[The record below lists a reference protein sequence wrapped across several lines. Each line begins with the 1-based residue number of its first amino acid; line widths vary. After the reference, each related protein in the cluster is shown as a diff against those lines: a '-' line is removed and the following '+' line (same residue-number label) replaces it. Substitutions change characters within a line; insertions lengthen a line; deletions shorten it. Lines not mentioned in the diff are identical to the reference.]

1 MTEGKISSCIVKFA
15 LPLIWGSL
23 LQQFYN
29 VADSL
34 IVGNF
39 VGKEALAAVTSAGSL
54 IFLLVGFF
62 NGLFVG
68 AGVVISQ
75 HFGAGD
81 SDKVKKSVHTTI
93 AFALIVGVFLTVVGS
108 FLVPHL
114 LRLIQTPEDVFPS
127 SVEYF
132 RIYFYGVIAVVVY
145 NAASGVFQAVGDSK
159 HPLKFL
165 LISSVLNIVLD
176 LLFVAV
182 FDMGVGG
189 AAWATTISQF
199 VSALLCIVV
208 LMRSKDIYRL
218 LLKDIKI
225 DKESLK
231 SILKMGV
238 PSGVQ
243 SSVTALSHVFVQSS
257 VNAFGSA
264 AIAGNGAYGKVE
276 QFAIIP
282 LSCIGNAMAT
292 FIGQNVGAGEYERA
306 KKGAKYGIM
315 LQIVLSE
322 IIGVAVFIAAPLLI
336 KMFNRDAD
344 VVQMGMLCARVRA
357 LFYFLLAFSN
367 CAAGILR
374 GAGRAVVAMNVSV
387 ICWCVLRVG
396 IIYLL
401 RLLVNEIWVVHAA
414 FPISWLLSSVVYFLF
429 IRKGDWLYGYKKQTE

>member
-75 HFGAGD
+75 HFGAGN

-165 LISSVLNIVLD
+165 LISSILNIVLD

-199 VSALLCIVV
+199 VSALLCIIV

-218 LLKDIKI
+218 LPRDVKI
-225 DKESLK
+225 DKESLG
-231 SILKMGV
+231 SILKMGI

-306 KKGAKYGIM
+306 KKGAKYGIT

-414 FPISWLLSSVVYFLF
+414 FPISWLLSSVVYFIF
-429 IRKGDWLYGYKKQTE
+429 IRKGDWLYGYKKQME

>member
-29 VADSL
+29 AADSL

-257 VNAFGSA
+257 VNAFDSA

-306 KKGAKYGIM
+306 KKGVKYGIM

-414 FPISWLLSSVVYFLF
+414 FPISWLLNSVVYFLF

>member
-75 HFGAGD
+75 HFGAGN
-81 SDKVKKSVHTTI
+81 SDKVKKSVHTAI

-132 RIYFYGVIAVVVY
+132 RIYFYGVIAVVLY

-165 LISSVLNIVLD
+165 FISSVLNIVLD

-199 VSALLCIVV
+199 VSALLCIIV

-218 LLKDIKI
+218 SLKDVKI
-225 DKESLK
+225 DKDSLG
-231 SILKMGV
+231 SILKMGI

-276 QFAIIP
+276 QFAIIS

-306 KKGAKYGIM
+306 KKGAKCGIT

-322 IIGVAVFIAAPLLI
+322 IIGVAVFVAAPLLI

-344 VVQMGMLCARVRA
+344 VVQMALRKSQSFVLFLAGLSQLSCRHFKRSRSCRGGNECFGHLLVRA
-357 LFYFLLAFSN
+357 QGWNNIFAQAS
-367 CAAGILR
+367 C
-374 GAGRAVVAMNVSV
+374 
-387 ICWCVLRVG
+387 
-396 IIYLL
+396 
-401 RLLVNEIWVVHAA
+401 E
-414 FPISWLLSSVVYFLF
+414 
-429 IRKGDWLYGYKKQTE
+429 

>member
-75 HFGAGD
+75 HFGAGN
-81 SDKVKKSVHTTI
+81 SDKVKKSVHTAI

-132 RIYFYGVIAVVVY
+132 RIYFYGVIAVVLY

-165 LISSVLNIVLD
+165 FISSVLNIVLD

-199 VSALLCIVV
+199 VSALLCIIV

-218 LLKDIKI
+218 SLKDVKI
-225 DKESLK
+225 DKDSLG
-231 SILKMGV
+231 SILKMGI

-276 QFAIIP
+276 QFAIIS

-306 KKGAKYGIM
+306 KKGAKCGIT

-322 IIGVAVFIAAPLLI
+322 IIGVAVFVAAPLLI

-357 LFYFLLAFSN
+357 LFYFLLAFPN
-367 CAAGILR
+367 
-374 GAGRAVVAMNVSV
+374 
-387 ICWCVLRVG
+387 
-396 IIYLL
+396 
-401 RLLVNEIWVVHAA
+401 
-414 FPISWLLSSVVYFLF
+414 
-429 IRKGDWLYGYKKQTE
+429 